1 MKSLFNE
8 TAIIG
13 VHPAARKTDMPSV
26 GIVCGYDLN
35 DGLHDYVKSVAPLIA
50 RENLDFVILSGGRTS
65 PRSHHSEAW
74 VMAGHLREIL
84 ASPEFVLEEH
94 AMTTLENLIFARG
107 LAEHHA
113 GVVARFVV
121 FCDRVHQRKVAA
133 LAKLIL
139 GARAIVH
146 CVDHDVARRVRIFE
160 PVSHLIE
167 SVVAHFP
174 RLRKYLR
181 AAAIRMKGV
190 SGTPPAD
197 ARPELAADDEPH
209 HRRVTR

>member
-1 MKSLFNE
+1 
-8 TAIIG
+8 
-13 VHPAARKTDMPSV
+13 
-26 GIVCGYDLN
+26 
-35 DGLHDYVKSVAPLIA
+35 
-50 RENLDFVILSGGRTS
+50 
-65 PRSHHSEAW
+65 
-74 VMAGHLREIL
+74 MAGHLRKLL
-84 ASPEFVLEEH
+84 AGAELVLEEH

-121 FCDRVHQRKVAA
+121 FCDRVHRRKVAA

-146 CVDHDVARRVRIFE
+146 SVDHDVAHRVRLFE

-167 SVVAHFP
+167 AVVAHFP
-174 RLRKYLR
+174 PLRKYLR

-190 SGTPPAD
+190 SGTPPAA
-197 ARPELAADDEPH
+197 ARPAIAADDEPH
-209 HRRVTR
+209 HRRERR

>member
-1 MKSLFNE
+1 M
-8 TAIIG
+8 
-13 VHPAARKTDMPSV
+13 HSV

-35 DGLHDYVKSVAPLIA
+35 DQLPEYVRSVAPLIA

-65 PRSHHSEAW
+65 PQSNHSEAW
-74 VMAGHLREIL
+74 VMAGHLREIMPV
-84 ASPEFVLEEH
+84 PEIVLEEH

-121 FCDRVHQRKVAA
+121 FCDRVHERKVAA
-133 LAKLIL
+133 LARLIL

-146 CVDHDVARRVRIFE
+146 CVDHDVTTRVRLFE
-160 PVSHLIE
+160 PVSHVVE
-167 SVVAHFP
+167 SIVARVP

-181 AAAIRMKGV
+181 AAAIRIKGV
-190 SGTPPAD
+190 NGKPPRSAQ
-197 ARPELAADDEPH
+197 PEIAADDKPH
-209 HRRVTR
+209 HRRVPKVATDSASRL

>member
-1 MKSLFNE
+1 M
-8 TAIIG
+8 
-13 VHPAARKTDMPSV
+13 RSV

-35 DGLHDYVKSVAPLIA
+35 DGLHDYVKSVAPLIE

-74 VMAGHLREIL
+74 VMAGHLRKIL
-84 ASPEFVLEEH
+84 AGAELLLEEH

-121 FCDRVHQRKVAA
+121 FCDRVHRRKVAA

-146 CVDHDVARRVRIFE
+146 SVDHDVAHRVRLFE
-160 PVSHLIE
+160 PVSHVIE
-167 SVVAHFP
+167 AVVAHFP
-174 RLRKYLR
+174 PLRKYLR
-181 AAAIRMKGV
+181 AAAIRLKGV
-190 SGTPPAD
+190 SGTPPAA
-197 ARPELAADDEPH
+197 ARPAIAADDEPH
-209 HRRVTR
+209 HRRANR

>member
-1 MKSLFNE
+1 MS
-8 TAIIG
+8 
-13 VHPAARKTDMPSV
+13 DMRSV

-35 DGLHDYVKSVAPLIA
+35 DGLHDYVKSVAPLIE

-74 VMAGHLREIL
+74 VMAGHLRKLL
-84 ASPEFVLEEH
+84 AGAELLLEEH

-121 FCDRVHQRKVAA
+121 FCDRVHRRKVAA

-146 CVDHDVARRVRIFE
+146 SVDHDVAHRVRLFE
-160 PVSHLIE
+160 PVSHVIE
-167 SVVAHFP
+167 AVVAHFP
-174 RLRKYLR
+174 PLRKYLR
-181 AAAIRMKGV
+181 AAAIRLKGV
-190 SGTPPAD
+190 SGTPPAA
-197 ARPELAADDEPH
+197 ARPAIAADDEPH
-209 HRRVTR
+209 HRRANR

>member
-1 MKSLFNE
+1 M
-8 TAIIG
+8 
-13 VHPAARKTDMPSV
+13 RSV

-35 DGLHDYVKSVAPLIA
+35 DDLPEYVRLVAPLIA

-65 PRSHHSEAW
+65 PRSDLSEAW
-74 VMAGHLREIL
+74 VMAGHLREML
-84 ASPEFVLEEH
+84 PEPTLVLEEH

-121 FCDRVHQRKVAA
+121 FCDRVHGRKVAA
-133 LAKLIL
+133 LSRLIL

-146 CVDHDVARRVRIFE
+146 CVDRDVAMRVRLFE
-160 PVSHLIE
+160 PVSHVIE
-167 SVVAHFP
+167 TVVARTP

-181 AAAIRMKGV
+181 AAAIRIKGV
-190 SGTPPAD
+190 RGTAPALPAIACD
-197 ARPELAADDEPH
+197 DEPQHRRMPKSAAESTILAAD
-209 HRRVTR
+209 

>member
-1 MKSLFNE
+1 M
-8 TAIIG
+8 
-13 VHPAARKTDMPSV
+13 RSV

-35 DGLHDYVKSVAPLIA
+35 DGLHDYVKSVAPLIE

-74 VMAGHLREIL
+74 VMAGHLRKLL
-84 ASPEFVLEEH
+84 AGAELVLEEH

-121 FCDRVHQRKVAA
+121 FCDRVHRRKVAA

-146 CVDHDVARRVRIFE
+146 SVDHDVAHRVRLFE
-160 PVSHLIE
+160 PVSHVIE
-167 SVVAHFP
+167 AVVAHFP
-174 RLRKYLR
+174 PLRKYLR
-181 AAAIRMKGV
+181 AAAIRLKGV
-190 SGTPPAD
+190 SGTPPAA
-197 ARPELAADDEPH
+197 ARPAIAADDEPH
-209 HRRVTR
+209 HRRANR

>member
-1 MKSLFNE
+1 M
-8 TAIIG
+8 
-13 VHPAARKTDMPSV
+13 RSV

-35 DGLHDYVKSVAPLIA
+35 DHLPDYIRSVAPLIA

-65 PRSHHSEAW
+65 PRSNSSEAW
-74 VMAGHLREIL
+74 VMAGHLRGLLQTPEI
-84 ASPEFVLEEH
+84 VLEEH

-139 GARAIVH
+139 GARAIVR
-146 CVDHDVARRVRIFE
+146 CVDHDVTTRVRLFE
-160 PVSHLIE
+160 PVSHLVE
-167 SVVAHFP
+167 SVVAHVP

-181 AAAIRMKGV
+181 AAAIRIKGV
-190 SGTPPAD
+190 SGHPPLA
-197 ARPELAADDEPH
+197 ARPEFVADDAPH
-209 HRRVTR
+209 YRRIAKTPTVSPLRP

>member
-1 MKSLFNE
+1 M
-8 TAIIG
+8 
-13 VHPAARKTDMPSV
+13 RSV

-35 DGLHDYVKSVAPLIA
+35 DGLHDYVKSVAPLIE

-74 VMAGHLREIL
+74 VMAGYLRKML
-84 ASPEFVLEEH
+84 AGAELVLEEH

-121 FCDRVHQRKVAA
+121 FCDRVHRRKVAA

-146 CVDHDVARRVRIFE
+146 SVDHDVTHLVRLFE
-160 PVSHLIE
+160 PMSHLIE
-167 SVVAHFP
+167 SVVARFP

-190 SGTPPAD
+190 SGTPPAA

-209 HRRVTR
+209 HRRVNR

>member
-1 MKSLFNE
+1 M
-8 TAIIG
+8 
-13 VHPAARKTDMPSV
+13 RSV

-35 DGLHDYVKSVAPLIA
+35 DDLHAYVRSVAPLIA

-74 VMAGHLREIL
+74 VMASHLRAIL
-84 ASPEFVLEEH
+84 PEPELVLEEH

-113 GVVARFVV
+113 GIVARFVV
-121 FCDRVHQRKVAA
+121 FCDRVHHRKVVA
-133 LAKLIL
+133 LTKLIL
-139 GARAIVH
+139 GSRANVH
-146 CVDHDVARRVRIFE
+146 CVDHEVTIRVRIFE
-160 PVSHLIE
+160 PLSHLIE
-167 SVVAHFP
+167 SVVGRVP

-190 SGTPPAD
+190 SGKPPA
-197 ARPELAADDEPH
+197 AALPAIGADDEPQ
-209 HRRVTR
+209 HRRRS

>member
-1 MKSLFNE
+1 M
-8 TAIIG
+8 
-13 VHPAARKTDMPSV
+13 RSV

-35 DGLHDYVKSVAPLIA
+35 EDLPGYMRSVAPLIA

-84 ASPEFVLEEH
+84 PKLPQPELVLEEH

-107 LAEHHA
+107 LAERYA

-121 FCDRVHQRKVAA
+121 FCDRVHRRKVAA

-139 GARAIVH
+139 GARAVVH
-146 CVDHDVARRVRIFE
+146 CVDHNVAIGVRLFEPLSHVIETLVAR
-160 PVSHLIE
+160 
-167 SVVAHFP
+167 AP

-181 AAAIRMKGV
+181 AAAVRLKGV
-190 SGTPPAD
+190 SGMPSHA
-197 ARPELAADDEPH
+197 ALPEIAADDKPQ
-209 HRRVTR
+209 HRRLPKVAAELFSRP

>member
-1 MKSLFNE
+1 MSE
-8 TAIIG
+8 M
-13 VHPAARKTDMPSV
+13 RSV

-35 DGLHDYVKSVAPLIA
+35 DGLHDYVKSVAPLIE

-74 VMAGHLREIL
+74 VMAGHLRKLL
-84 ASPEFVLEEH
+84 AGAELVLEEH

-121 FCDRVHQRKVAA
+121 FCDRVHRRKVAA

-146 CVDHDVARRVRIFE
+146 SVDHDVAHRVRLFE
-160 PVSHLIE
+160 PVSHVIE
-167 SVVAHFP
+167 AVVAHFP
-174 RLRKYLR
+174 PLRKYLR
-181 AAAIRMKGV
+181 AAAIRLKGV
-190 SGTPPAD
+190 SGTPPAA
-197 ARPELAADDEPH
+197 ARPAIAADDEPH
-209 HRRVTR
+209 HRRANR

>member
-1 MKSLFNE
+1 
-8 TAIIG
+8 
-13 VHPAARKTDMPSV
+13 MPSV

-35 DGLHDYVKSVAPLIA
+35 DDLHGYVRSVAPLIA

-84 ASPEFVLEEH
+84 PMPELVLEEH

-121 FCDRVHQRKVAA
+121 FCDRVHRRKVAT
-133 LAKLIL
+133 LARLIL
-139 GARAIVH
+139 GARAIVQ
-146 CVDHDVARRVRIFE
+146 CVDRDVARRVRLFE
-160 PVSHLIE
+160 PLSHFIE
-167 SVVAHFP
+167 AVVAHFP
-174 RLRKYLR
+174 RSRKYLR
-181 AAAIRMKGV
+181 AAAIRIKGV
-190 SGTPPAD
+190 SGTPPAA
-197 ARPELAADDEPH
+197 ARPAIAADDEPH
-209 HRRVTR
+209 HRRARR

>member
-1 MKSLFNE
+1 M
-8 TAIIG
+8 
-13 VHPAARKTDMPSV
+13 RSV

-35 DGLHDYVKSVAPLIA
+35 DDLPGYVRSVAPLIA

-65 PRSHHSEAW
+65 PRSDHSEAW
-74 VMAGHLREIL
+74 VMAGHLREMLTTPMI
-84 ASPEFVLEEH
+84 VLEEH

-121 FCDRVHQRKVAA
+121 FCDRVHRRKVAA
-133 LAKLIL
+133 LSRLIL

-146 CVDHDVARRVRIFE
+146 CVDRDVSLRVRLFE
-160 PVSHLIE
+160 PLSHLIE
-167 SVVAHFP
+167 GAVARAP

-181 AAAIRMKGV
+181 AAAIRIKGV
-190 SGTPPAD
+190 RRSAPALP
-197 ARPELAADDEPH
+197 AIACDDTPH
-209 HRRVTR
+209 HRRVPKRVAESTILAAD

>member
-1 MKSLFNE
+1 M
-8 TAIIG
+8 
-13 VHPAARKTDMPSV
+13 RSV

-35 DGLHDYVKSVAPLIA
+35 DDLRGYVRSVAPLIA

-65 PRSHHSEAW
+65 PRSNHSEAW
-74 VMAGHLREIL
+74 VMAEHLREIL
-84 ASPEFVLEEH
+84 PAPQLVLEEH

-113 GVVARFVV
+113 GIVTRFVV
-121 FCDRVHQRKVAA
+121 FCDRVHRRKVAA

-146 CVDHDVARRVRIFE
+146 CVDRNVAVAVRIFE
-160 PVSHLIE
+160 PLSHVIE
-167 SVVAHFP
+167 SVVARVP

-181 AAAIRMKGV
+181 AAAVRIKGV
-190 SGTPPAD
+190 SGTAPRSAMPAMASDD
-197 ARPELAADDEPH
+197 APQ
-209 HRRVTR
+209 HRRERS